1 MPEPCVARN
10 GALDSDT
17 GKSYS
22 LERAMDQLD
31 QESLLDEARRATG
44 LDDFGAEDFRE
55 GLAMLVATYNAAPL
69 SERGRRRNHRRLVEL
84 LSTRLRI
91 EDAWRRHPEILQRR
105 IARPMVLTGLPRSG
119 TSALFSFLARDP
131 VTRPLLLWEAR
142 NPDPLADLAPGQSD
156 PRRDALEA
164 RFAEGRK
171 LNPEFT
177 KVHFASADTPEEC
190 VLAQAFALHG
200 VQMGFEVMLEPYG
213 SWYRGQDLHGLYAY
227 YRDILKMLDW
237 QRPGERW
244 LLKAPAHM
252 WAIDTLIDTFPDVSI
267 VWSHRNP
274 LLCVASICSMT
285 QILMAP
291 QMDVDKEQLGPVV
304 MDFYATSLERG
315 LAARDRADPA
325 RFVDVTHDDFVAD
338 SMAVAQRIYS
348 HFGIDFTSAA
358 QAAMAEHASAN
369 PRGKHGKH
377 EYNLAEFGLGPDA
390 VLARFASYVER
401 FGIDTD

>member
-1 MPEPCVARN
+1 
-10 GALDSDT
+10 
-17 GKSYS
+17 
-22 LERAMDQLD
+22 MDQLD
-31 QESLLDEARRATG
+31 QESVLDEARRATG
-44 LDDFGAEDFRE
+44 LTDFGRDDFRE

-142 NPDPLADLAPGQSD
+142 NPDPLYDLAPGQTD

-213 SWYRGQDLHGLYAY
+213 SWYRAQDLHGLYAY

-252 WAIDTLIDTFPDVSI
+252 WGIDALIDTFPDVSI

-338 SMAVAQRIYS
+338 SMAVAKRVYS
-348 HFGIDFTSAA
+348 HFGLEFTPAA

-377 EYNLAEFGLGPDA
+377 EYSLDEFGLGRDA
-390 VLARFASYVER
+390 VLARFAPYVER
-401 FGIDTD
+401 FRIDTD

>member
-1 MPEPCVARN
+1 MPEPVDLRN
-10 GALDSDT
+10 TALDSTSHRPYTRGSVTAQFDQDAL
-17 GKSYS
+17 
-22 LERAMDQLD
+22 LE
-31 QESLLDEARRATG
+31 EARHLTG
-44 LDDFGAEDFRE
+44 LSDFGPPEFRE
-55 GLAMLVATYNAAPL
+55 GLAMLVKTYQAAPL
-69 SERGRRRNHRRLVEL
+69 SERGQRRNRRRLVEL

-91 EDAWRRHPEILQRR
+91 QDGWHRHPEILDRQ
-105 IARPMVLTGLPRSG
+105 IAKPMVLTGLPRSG
-119 TSALFSFLARDP
+119 TSALFNLLAVDP
-131 VTRPLLLWEAR
+131 VTRPLRLWEAR
-142 NPDPLADLAPGQSD
+142 NPDPLDDLPQGADD

-171 LNPEFT
+171 KNPEFT

-213 SWYRGQDLHGLYAY
+213 SWYRAQDLHGLYSY

-252 WAIDTLIDTFPDVSI
+252 WGIDALIDTFPDVSI

-285 QILMAP
+285 HLLMAP
-291 QMDVDKEQLGPVV
+291 QMDVDKTTLGPVV

-315 LAARDRADPA
+315 LEARDRYQAA
-325 RFVDVTHDDFVAD
+325 RFVDVNHDDFVAD
-338 SMAVAQRIYS
+338 AVGVARRIYR
-348 HFGIDFTSAA
+348 HFGMPLSDDARRR
-358 QAAMAEHASAN
+358 MDEHISAN
-369 PRGKHGKH
+369 PKGKHGKH
-377 EYNLAEFGLGPDA
+377 DYSLDEFGLDRDR
-390 VLARFASYVER
+390 VLERFQSYVER
-401 FGIDTD
+401 FGIAVA